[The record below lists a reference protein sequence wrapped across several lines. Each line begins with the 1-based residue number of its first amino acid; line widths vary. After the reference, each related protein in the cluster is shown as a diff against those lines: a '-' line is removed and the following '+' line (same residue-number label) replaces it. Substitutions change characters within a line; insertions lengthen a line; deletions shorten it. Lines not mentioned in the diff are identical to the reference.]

1 MCQLYSSLHRPSVF
15 VLIFL
20 FCLQDSDESVE
31 DEDTDMDGKVS
42 SLLEEDEKNLADDGI
57 TLKSHNHTVY
67 SKIIY
72 EIIIIFFSCLYVKS
86 VIGKYLL
93 ANQDGCAIYFDQ
105 NNATI
110 TLQVCFCIAITRIVK
125 TKTV

>member
-1 MCQLYSSLHRPSVF
+1 MCQLYSSLHKPSVF
-15 VLIFL
+15 VFIFL

-72 EIIIIFFSCLYVKS
+72 EIIIISF
-86 VIGKYLL
+86 L
-93 ANQDGCAIYFDQ
+93 ACMLKA
-105 NNATI
+105 
-110 TLQVCFCIAITRIVK
+110 
-125 TKTV
+125 